1 MSMMMMI
8 NSIRVHAQMQCSR
21 IRIVSFFLIS
31 KNVTFNVFW
40 SDVFRC
46 TCVFNVFFKVQKT
59 WLFTFFDLLHT
70 FSRTDGRF
78 FIAILFSFET
88 RYRLTVWLPFIKH
101 DKNAQYTIY
110 DRPSRLDKGWS
121 RKWTWRGPIQ
131 GVWGTG
137 GTEVPQRSP
146 GAEPR

>member
-1 MSMMMMI
+1 MMI

-31 KNVTFNVFW
+31 KTWLLTFFEVTYFAVRAFLT
-40 SDVFRC
+40 F
-46 TCVFNVFFKVQKT
+46 FFKVQKT

-110 DRPSRLDKGWS
+110 DRPSRLDRGGS
-121 RKWTWRGPIQ
+121 RKWTWRVPIQ
-131 GVWGTG
+131 GVW